1 MNHRDPTGDRAT
13 GTVNREW
20 NRMVR
25 LAIRIRQNPQKMNPG
40 AEHAFT
46 GIYRRLLTDP
56 LEELIRNGPGNKE
69 ETDACRRNVIPVSE
83 DIYPGHSRT

>member
-1 MNHRDPTGDRAT
+1 MNHRDPTAERAI

-25 LAIRIRQNPQKMNPG
+25 LAIRVRQNPQYQTP
-40 AEHAFT
+40 EVEQEFT

-56 LEELIRNGPGNKE
+56 LDELLKE
-69 ETDACRRNVIPVSE
+69 APKGKNDSTEKKTPE
-83 DIYPGHSRT
+83 